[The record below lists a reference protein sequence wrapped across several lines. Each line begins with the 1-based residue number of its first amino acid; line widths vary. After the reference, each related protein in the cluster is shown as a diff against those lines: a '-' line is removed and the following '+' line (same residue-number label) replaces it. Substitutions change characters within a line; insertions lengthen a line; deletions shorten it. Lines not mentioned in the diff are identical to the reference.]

1 MRRVDLLKGQMG
13 EGPGHSLAEVGW
25 ESGIAKGL
33 DEEDG
38 GGDALVEEGEF
49 VFVVDF
55 SGAVPVYCSVLVFS
69 KMSCCEGE
77 TYMDR

>member
-25 ESGIAKGL
+25 ESGIAEGL

-55 SGAVPVYCSVLVFS
+55 SGAVPVYWGFC
-69 KMSCCEGE
+69 
-77 TYMDR
+77 